1 MSLSNEERTTLVAL
15 ELKKARETYEDI
27 NILIG
32 ANRLNGAA
40 NRMYYAVFHAVCAL
54 LIHDGHQVNTHKGS
68 HALFSLH
75 YIKTGILPKEYGLLY
90 NQLQTMREESD
101 YNCAYDVEIDEL
113 KQRLEPARRLI
124 EDIEKL
130 VNKQKKLGSVLDNP
144 LFSGNT
150 FKAPVGA
157 ILNIESGEIY

>member
-1 MSLSNEERTTLVAL
+1 MSLSNEERATLVAL

-27 NILIG
+27 SILLN

-54 LIHDGHQVNTHKGS
+54 LINDGHQVNTHKGS
-68 HALFSLH
+68 HALFNLN

-101 YNCAYDVEIDEL
+101 YNCAYDVDIDEL
-113 KQRLEPARRLI
+113 LQRLEPAKSFI
-124 EDIEKL
+124 DNIEKL
-130 VNKQKKLGSVLDNP
+130 IKK
-144 LFSGNT
+144 
-150 FKAPVGA
+150 
-157 ILNIESGEIY
+157 

>member
-1 MSLSNEERTTLVAL
+1 MSLSDEERNILVSL
-15 ELKKARETYEDI
+15 GLKKAHETYDEI
-27 NILIG
+27 EILVA

-54 LIHDGHQVNTHKGS
+54 LIRDGIQVNTHRGS
-68 HALFSLH
+68 HAMFSQY
-75 YIKTGILPKEYGLLY
+75 YIKTGIFPKEYGQLY

-113 KQRLEPARRLI
+113 QQRIAPAKQMI

-130 VNKQKKLGSVLDNP
+130 INNNV
-144 LFSGNT
+144 
-150 FKAPVGA
+150 
-157 ILNIESGEIY
+157 

>member
-1 MSLSNEERTTLVAL
+1 MSLSNEERATLVAL

-40 NRMYYAVFHAVCAL
+40 NRMYYSVFHAVCAL
-54 LIHDGHQVNTHKGS
+54 LINDGHQVNTHKGS

-113 KQRLEPARRLI
+113 QQRLEPARRLI

-130 VNKQKKLGSVLDNP
+130 VKKQ
-144 LFSGNT
+144 
-150 FKAPVGA
+150 
-157 ILNIESGEIY
+157 